1 MLTCGS
7 FSVEKVLKLL
17 LSLAFDE
24 KLVSM
29 ISFLIDLIVVH
40 RVFNLN
46 ELWYGSFL
54 ENLLSPLLHKP
65 ILLLLHLV
73 SRFISFLIVLIVE
86 VLRQRITHVAFEFG
100 NREV

>member
-1 MLTCGS
+1 MLTRSS

-29 ISFLIDLIVVH
+29 VSFLIDLIVVH

-54 ENLLSPLLHKP
+54 EDLLSSLLHKP
-65 ILLLLHLV
+65 VLLLLHLV
-73 SRFISFLIVLIVE
+73 SRFISFLIILIVE